1 MLCGS
6 LGFGNAGVEVVGA
19 LESVLVCTAR
29 EFG

>member
-19 LESVLVCTAR
+19 FESVLLCTAR
-29 EFG
+29 DFG